1 MPFTLP
7 PLPVAVLY
15 YLQWWSIPRSWHP
28 CGINHNKESS
38 MKHMISLV
46 GLLSLRS
53 LVGADNLWSGTLVLS
68 EDMSEGRLTM
78 TVEEWAPDGNPL
90 TR

>member
-15 YLQWWSIPRSWHP
+15 YIQWWSIPRSWHP

-38 MKHMISLV
+38 MKHMISLA
-46 GLLSLRS
+46 GLLSLSS
-53 LVGADNLWSGTLVLS
+53 LVGLIICGV
-68 EDMSEGRLTM
+68 GRGSSVKTCQK
-78 TVEEWAPDGNPL
+78 VV